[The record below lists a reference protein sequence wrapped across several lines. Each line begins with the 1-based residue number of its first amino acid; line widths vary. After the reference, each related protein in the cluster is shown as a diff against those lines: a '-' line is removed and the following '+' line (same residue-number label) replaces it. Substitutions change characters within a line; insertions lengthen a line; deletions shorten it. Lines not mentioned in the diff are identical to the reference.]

1 MRGSSASPG
10 AGLLA
15 DGGGIFPGENAWESS
30 FGANNGGISLITM
43 CRAIAV
49 TSSVQCYP
57 QWEMQRLL
65 DNFYILVSTVGIHFG
80 PQAVACIPTS
90 IRFPE

>member
-10 AGLLA
+10 VGLLA
-15 DGGGIFPGENAWESS
+15 DGGGVFPGENAWSS
-30 FGANNGGISLITM
+30 FGANVGDASLTVI
-43 CRAIAV
+43 CRATAV
-49 TSSVQCYP
+49 TSSMQCYAW
-57 QWEMQRLL
+57 WEMQGLV

-80 PQAVACIPTS
+80 PQAVACIPAG